1 MAGMRFVILGAGAVG
16 GTIGAR
22 LADAGYDVLL
32 LARGAH
38 ADVMRRQGLRVAMP
52 DRVIQAKLPVVE
64 RPEEL
69 PLRDGDVLVLTTK
82 TQHSADVLDA
92 LARRDL
98 PIVCAQNGVANERI
112 ALRRFADVYA
122 MVVMLPAVHLEPGRV
137 DAQGTPY
144 SGLLD
149 VGRYFH
155 GVDQT
160 ATAVAQALSSSG
172 FTSQPVERIMRW
184 KYAKLLRNLGNAL
197 EALCGHD
204 LDDAAMKQVMELDA
218 RARAEAVACYRA
230 EGIDW
235 ASDEEWTQRRGAQV
249 ELAPVEGRARSG
261 GSTWQSLARGAA
273 TLEGDYLNGEIVLL
287 GRKHAIPTPV
297 NLLLQQRA
305 VDLARTGGT
314 PGSVRPQ
321 QLQEQLAR

>member
-1 MAGMRFVILGAGAVG
+1 MAAMRFVILGAGAVG
-16 GTIGAR
+16 GTIGGR

-38 ADVMRRQGLRVAMP
+38 ADALRRQGLRVAMP
-52 DRVIQAKLPVVE
+52 QRVIEVRPPVVE

-69 PLRDGDVLVLTTK
+69 PLRDEDVLVLTTK
-82 TQHSADVLDA
+82 TQHSAELLDA
-92 LARRDL
+92 LPRRDL
-98 PIVCAQNGVANERI
+98 PIVCAQNGVENERL

-155 GVDQT
+155 GIDDT
-160 ATAVAQALSSSG
+160 ATAVAHALSASG
-172 FTSQPVERIMRW
+172 FTSEPVERIMRW
-184 KYAKLLRNLGNAL
+184 KYAKLLRNLGNAV

-204 LDDAAMKQVMELDA
+204 LDDAAMKQVMDIDA
-218 RARAEAVACYRA
+218 RARAEAVECYRA

-235 ASDEEWTQRRGAQV
+235 ASDEEWVQRRGKQV
-249 ELAPVEGRARSG
+249 ELAPVEGRPRSG

-287 GRKHAIPTPV
+287 GRKHGIATPV
-297 NLLLQQRA
+297 NLLLQERA
-305 VDLARTGGT
+305 AELARTGGT

-321 QLQEQLAR
+321 QLLDQLAR